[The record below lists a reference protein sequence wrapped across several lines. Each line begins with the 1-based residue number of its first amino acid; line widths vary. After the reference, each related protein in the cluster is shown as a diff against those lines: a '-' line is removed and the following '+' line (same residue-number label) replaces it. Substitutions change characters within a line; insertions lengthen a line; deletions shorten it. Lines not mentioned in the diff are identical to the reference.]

1 MISTQRVIRE
11 SCNGL
16 NNSECVSLLKEE
28 TRISVEIQ
36 VVPQL
41 EENRRT
47 CKTGHDFQVLSKQNC
62 QIPFKN
68 ELKQRV
74 YTTPGPA
81 FMDKR

>member
-47 CKTGHDFQVLSKQNC
+47 CKTGHDFQVLSKKNC
-62 QIPFKN
+62 PRMNLNSEFIPLLVLLLWIRDN
-68 ELKQRV
+68 
-74 YTTPGPA
+74 
-81 FMDKR
+81 